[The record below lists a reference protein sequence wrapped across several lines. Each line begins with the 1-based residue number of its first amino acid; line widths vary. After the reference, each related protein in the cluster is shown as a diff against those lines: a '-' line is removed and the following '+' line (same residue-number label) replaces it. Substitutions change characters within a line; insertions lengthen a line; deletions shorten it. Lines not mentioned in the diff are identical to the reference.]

1 MWCFSSLN
9 LRPEQNK
16 HRELSPD
23 SSAGKGLDGLVARKR
38 SLLETVKETE
48 TFKVAKEIL
57 EKYDQ
62 ESPKSLS
69 QPSSPTTE
77 KRPTGN
83 RRGQPARVDQHETT
97 LPHMDSDQPGA
108 DGTNRP
114 PVKTLYTKSFES
126 IPSVEVGPMRAVP
139 ARSRLKPIR
148 PFQRESTTIVDKM
161 VDYFFGD
168 GPSQRFAL
176 ICSNCHGHNGMAV
189 PAEYDYLA
197 FVCFICGHF
206 NPAKKFRPSHISTTP
221 LPSTPRSL
229 KPNVALDAHKISN
242 SSLEQANDEQEK
254 LNNRERKGRLPQ
266 NSVGWHLFH
275 THYYRHCSNPQATC
289 PVNSVSWRDETLK
302 SLLASASTTAP
313 WQVRQLFFVFI
324 LLSCSSSNRRPHGSS

>member
-1 MWCFSSLN
+1 MILWYLTLSTFFLSSSFIAYAWITLK
-9 LRPEQNK
+9 RKDHQ
-16 HRELSPD
+16 
-23 SSAGKGLDGLVARKR
+23 GLDGLVARKR

-168 GPSQRFAL
+168 GPSQR
-176 ICSNCHGHNGMAV
+176 
-189 PAEYDYLA
+189 
-197 FVCFICGHF
+197 
-206 NPAKKFRPSHISTTP
+206 PSHISTTP

-254 LNNRERKGRLPQ
+254 LNNRERKDDSFDDLSGEDVP
-266 NSVGWHLFH
+266 F
-275 THYYRHCSNPQATC
+275 
-289 PVNSVSWRDETLK
+289 ETT
-302 SLLASASTTAP
+302 S
-313 WQVRQLFFVFI
+313 
-324 LLSCSSSNRRPHGSS
+324 H